1 MYYKSL
7 ELMKIEGRRK
17 RKKFRRTISV
27 INKSNLRV
35 LNRFSRILSWLLPG
49 LVIKRWMLTSG
60 IGVITSL
67 LGIAI
72 WTNLRPL
79 YWIIEIFFWIMNS
92 ITSILPVSLLGPLVL
107 LIGILLIGV
116 GQNRSINSIQKALVP
131 QKNTFLVDALRVKSK
146 LSKGPNIVA
155 IGGGTGLSTLLKGLK
170 NYSSNISAIVTVTD
184 DGGSSGVLRKQLGVQ
199 PPGDLRNCLAALSNE
214 EPMLTRLFQYRFS
227 RGDGLEGHT
236 FGNLFLSAL
245 TTITGS
251 LEKAVQAS
259 SKVLSVQGQVIPAT
273 GIDVM
278 LWAELDNGEKIF
290 GESLISKSTKPII
303 RIGCLPENP
312 PALPAAIESIKEAD
326 LIILGPGSL
335 FTSLLPN
342 FLVPEIVE
350 ALLNSNAPKIYISNL
365 MTQPGETDG
374 LDVFQHVKSIERQL
388 LNFGV
393 NTRIFNSILSQGE
406 FERSSL
412 IDYYRSRGAEPV
424 ICNKGQLIS
433 DGYYVLQAPLY
444 SKKIT
449 PTLRHD
455 SRRLARAVILMY
467 RKLKKKS

>member
-1 MYYKSL
+1 
-7 ELMKIEGRRK
+7 MKIKGK
-17 RKKFRRTISV
+17 RKKKRLRRTISV
-27 INKSNLRV
+27 IKKSNLGI
-35 LNRFSRILSWLLPG
+35 LNRLLRILSWLLPG
-49 LVIKRWMLTSG
+49 LVIKRWMITSG

-72 WTNLRPL
+72 WTNLRPP
-79 YWIIEIFFWIMNS
+79 YWLIEIFFGVMNT
-92 ITSILPVSLLGPLVL
+92 ITRIIPVSLLGPTVL
-107 LIGILLIGV
+107 LVGILLIGV

-131 QKNTFLVDALRVKSK
+131 QKDTFLVDALRVKSK

-199 PPGDLRNCLAALSNE
+199 PPGDIRNCLAALSNE

-251 LEKAVQAS
+251 LERAVQAS

-278 LWAELDNGEKIF
+278 LWAELVSGEKIF
-290 GESLISKSTKPII
+290 GESLISKSMQPIN
-303 RIGCLPENP
+303 RIGCIPENP
-312 PALPAAIESIKEAD
+312 PALPAALEAIREAD
-326 LIILGPGSL
+326 LIVLGPGSL

-342 FLVPEIVE
+342 LLVPEIVE
-350 ALLNSNAPKIYISNL
+350 ALLKNKSPKIYISNL

-374 LDVFQHVKSIERQL
+374 LDVFQHIKSIERQL
-388 LNFGV
+388 FNFGV

-424 ICNKGQLIS
+424 ICNKGRLIS
-433 DGYYVLQAPLY
+433 DGYDVLQAPLY

-455 SRRLARAVILMY
+455 SRRLARAVIAMY
-467 RKLKKKS
+467 RKLKKNS

>member
-1 MYYKSL
+1 
-7 ELMKIEGRRK
+7 MKIEGKRK
-17 RKKFRRTISV
+17 RKKFKRTISL
-27 INKSNLRV
+27 IKKSNLEI
-35 LNRFSRILSWLLPG
+35 LNRFLRILSWLLPG
-49 LVIKRWMLTSG
+49 LVIKRWMFTSG

-79 YWIIEIFFWIMNS
+79 YWMIEIFFWVMNS
-92 ITSILPVSLLGPLVL
+92 ITSILPVSLLGPIILF
-107 LIGILLIGV
+107 IGILLIGV

-131 QKNTFLVDALRVKSK
+131 RKDTFLVDALRVKSK

-199 PPGDLRNCLAALSNE
+199 PPGDIRNCLAALSNE

-236 FGNLFLSAL
+236 FGNLFLSTL

-278 LWAELDNGEKIF
+278 LWAELESGEKIF
-290 GESLISKSTKPII
+290 GESLISKSIKPIN
-303 RIGCLPENP
+303 RIGCIPENP
-312 PALPAAIESIKEAD
+312 PALPAALESIREAD

-342 FLVPEIVE
+342 LLVPEIVE
-350 ALLNSNAPKIYISNL
+350 ALLNNKSPKIYISNL

-374 LDVFQHVKSIERQL
+374 LDVFQHIKSIERQL
-388 LNFGV
+388 FNFGV

-424 ICNKGQLIS
+424 ICNKSRLIS
-433 DGYYVLQAPLY
+433 DGYDVLQAPLY
-444 SKKIT
+444 SKRIT

-455 SRRLARAVILMY
+455 SRRLARAVIAMY
-467 RKLKKKS
+467 RKLKRNS

>member
-1 MYYKSL
+1 
-7 ELMKIEGRRK
+7 MKIKGK
-17 RKKFRRTISV
+17 RKKKRLRRTISV
-27 INKSNLRV
+27 IKKSNLGI
-35 LNRFSRILSWLLPG
+35 LNRLLRILSWLLPG
-49 LVIKRWMLTSG
+49 LVIKRWMITSG

-79 YWIIEIFFWIMNS
+79 YWLIEIFFGVMNT
-92 ITSILPVSLLGPLVL
+92 ITRIIPVSLLGPTVL
-107 LIGILLIGV
+107 LVGILLIGV

-131 QKNTFLVDALRVKSK
+131 QKDTFLVDALRVKSK

-199 PPGDLRNCLAALSNE
+199 PPGDIRNCLAALSNE

-251 LEKAVQAS
+251 LERAVQAS

-278 LWAELDNGEKIF
+278 LWAELVSGEKIF
-290 GESLISKSTKPII
+290 GESLISKSIQPIN
-303 RIGCLPENP
+303 RIGCIPENP
-312 PALPAAIESIKEAD
+312 PALPAALEAIREAD
-326 LIILGPGSL
+326 LIVLGPGSL

-342 FLVPEIVE
+342 LLVPEIVE
-350 ALLNSNAPKIYISNL
+350 ALLKNKSPKIYISNL

-374 LDVFQHVKSIERQL
+374 LDVFQHIKSIERQL
-388 LNFGV
+388 FNFGV

-424 ICNKGQLIS
+424 ICNKGRLIS
-433 DGYYVLQAPLY
+433 DGYDVLQAPLY

-455 SRRLARAVILMY
+455 SRRLARAVIAMY
-467 RKLKKKS
+467 RKLKKTS